1 MSVSI
6 LKSLMLGLFVIPAFS
21 FAEITFPTEAS
32 IPDDL
37 SLYIQPTVSGN
48 WRSGTFGMVRNSGKR
63 FHEGWDIKPFKRDS
77 NGKVSD
83 KVFSVLKGRVVHV
96 CNVNNGSYGKYVV
109 LEHSNSDVCFYS
121 LYAHLDSVS
130 PDIEE
135 GLFVSAGT
143 LLGIMGNTSSVYKIP
158 KGLEHLHFEVGFRLG
173 GKSFQDWYE
182 KTFDKSDKNLHSFW
196 NGLNLSGFD
205 PALFFQEKSPD
216 IKRILDEIPTA
227 FSVVVYSGKTPD
239 ILEYSPGL
247 LTEPAGQGRKVN
259 FWKVEF
265 SWSGLPKSFT
275 PIYGNAKDKPVKIK
289 IENVY
294 NKYIQN
300 LIKRGMI
307 ISSGKTFIPGKNLIN
322 TLEIIFGESL

>member
-1 MSVSI
+1 M
-6 LKSLMLGLFVIPAFS
+6 LRSLMLGLFAVPAFS
-21 FAEITFPTEAS
+21 FAKITPPTSVSVPA
-32 IPDDL
+32 DL

-48 WRSGTFGMVRNSGKR
+48 WKSGTFGMVRNSGKR
-63 FHEGWDIKPFKRDS
+63 FHEGWDIRPFKRDS

-83 KVFSVLKGRVVHV
+83 SVFSVLKGRVVHV

-109 LEHSNSDVCFYS
+109 LEHSNSNVCFYS

-130 PDIEE
+130 PGIED
-135 GLFVSAGT
+135 GQFVSAGK
-143 LLGIMGNTSSVYKIP
+143 LLGVMGNTSSVYKIP

-173 GKSFQDWYE
+173 GKSFQNWYE

-216 IKRILDEIPTA
+216 IKRILDKIPTA
-227 FSVVVYSGKTPD
+227 FSVMVCSGLTPD

-247 LTEPAGQGRKVN
+247 LTEPVERGRKVD

-275 PIYGNAKDKPVKIK
+275 PIYGNVKNKSVKIK
-289 IENVY
+289 IEKVY

-300 LIKRGMI
+300 LINRDMVI
-307 ISSGKTFIPGKNLIN
+307 PSGTTFIPGKNLVN

>member
-96 CNVNNGSYGKYVV
+96 YNVNNGSYGKYVV

-143 LLGIMGNTSSVYKIP
+143 LLGIMGNPSSVYKIP

-227 FSVVVYSGKTPD
+227 FSVVVYFGKTPD

-259 FWKVEF
+259 FWNVEF

-307 ISSGKTFIPGKNLIN
+307 IPSGKTFIPGKNLIN